1 MEIHSRRGAVRY
13 LPGCAAPGAQSRWM
27 PIRLRLALL
36 CTTLV
41 LAVMAGGGVLLTHV
55 LGGDLLRELDDE
67 LRSRAGAAASALR
80 AGAPAGA
87 EVSQVGGPQDLF
99 VQVAGDD
106 GRIVASSGSTVA
118 APLLSASQ
126 LRAAAAS
133 PDPVER
139 TLGPGARGGQAD
151 RLRLVVIRSGAT
163 GGGYV
168 VVGATLDPVD
178 DAVQDMTRELLV
190 AAAVVAPLSAL
201 GAWGLAGA
209 ALGPVE
215 RLRRDVAR
223 ISDRDE
229 GVRVRS
235 PRTRDEL
242 AALAATMNGLL
253 GRLQAALGRE
263 RRLVADAA
271 HELRTPLAILRTELE
286 LAGRPERTRDELVQ
300 AVANAVRETDRLVR
314 LAEDL
319 LFLARTDEGTPVL
332 RLEPLPLREVLHEAV
347 AAHAAQAA
355 AASVSVGV
363 AVPEDMEDMVVVLD
377 EARIR
382 QAVENLVDNAVRVA
396 PVGSAV
402 GVEVQVEDGMAVI
415 SVSDSGPGFRPDFI
429 AHAFERF
436 RRDDAAR
443 ARDGGCSG
451 LGLAI
456 VDAIA
461 RAHRGRAEARNRP
474 GGGAT
479 VDLAIPLAGPG
490 KHPG

>member
-1 MEIHSRRGAVRY
+1 
-13 LPGCAAPGAQSRWM
+13 M

-41 LAVMAGGGVLLTHV
+41 LAVTAGGGVLLTHV
-55 LGGDLLRELDDE
+55 LGSDLLRELDGE
-67 LRSRAGAAASALR
+67 LRSRADAAASALR
-80 AGAPAGA
+80 AGAPATA
-87 EVSQVGGPQDLF
+87 EASQVEGPQDLF
-99 VQVAGDD
+99 VQVAGED

-118 APLLSASQ
+118 APLLSAAQ

-133 PDPVER
+133 LDPIER
-139 TLGPGARGGQAD
+139 TLPPGMRGVQAD
-151 RLRLVVIRSGAT
+151 RLRLVVSRSGAP

-168 VVGATLDPVD
+168 VVGGTLDPVD
-178 DAVQDMTRELLV
+178 DAVRDMTRELLV

-229 GVRVRS
+229 GARVRS

-286 LAGRPERTRDELVQ
+286 LAGRPERTREELVQ
-300 AVANAVRETDRLVR
+300 AVANAAQETDRLAR

-319 LFLARTDEGTPVL
+319 LFLARTDEGVPVL
-332 RLEPLPLREVLHEAV
+332 RLEPVPLREVLHEAV

-363 AVPEDMEDMVVVLD
+363 AVHDDMVVVLD

-382 QAVENLVDNAVRVA
+382 QAVENLVDNAVRAA
-396 PVGSAV
+396 PAGSAIDV
-402 GVEVQVEDGMAVI
+402 GVQVEDGVAVI
-415 SVSDSGPGFRPDFI
+415 SVSDSGPGFHPDFI

-443 ARDGGCSG
+443 ARDGGGSG

-490 KHPG
+490 EHPG